1 MDRKISVFVLSSN
14 RLLRESIERMVR
26 KKPDLDLIGAQSIRA
41 DSKEEVINSDAEVLV
56 LDSLQFVLE
65 TDGWWVT
72 ASPAERRR
80 IKVLLIAMDD
90 DKKHFLSAVNY
101 SNQVKTTLVPVT
113 NKDNRFLGVVTAT
126 DLLRAA
132 GGFAGADESGG
143 VLVLEMKRVQFAI
156 SEISR
161 IVESNDATILHLNT
175 TAHPETGMLIVT
187 LHINKREISA
197 IISTFE
203 RYQYDVVY
211 YYGDEQHH
219 SDIEYNLRNLMNYLH
234 I

>member
-90 DKKHFLSAVNY
+90 DKTHFLSAVKQGAVGY
-101 SNQVKTTLVPVT
+101 VLQDAPAIEVIGGIRAVARGEAICPPHFVSVLFDYVAS
-113 NKDNRFLGVVTAT
+113 LSSSS
-126 DLLRAA
+126 DLP
-132 GGFAGADESGG
+132 
-143 VLVLEMKRVQFAI
+143 
-156 SEISR
+156 
-161 IVESNDATILHLNT
+161 NT
-175 TAHPETGMLIVT
+175 RT
-187 LHINKREISA
+187 R
-197 IISTFE
+197 
-203 RYQYDVVY
+203 RQ
-211 YYGDEQHH
+211 
-219 SDIEYNLRNLMNYLH
+219 
-234 I
+234 

>member
-72 ASPAERRR
+72 ASPADRKG

-90 DKKHFLSAVNY
+90 DKKHFLSAVKQGAMGYVLQDAPAIEVIGGIRAVARGEAICPPHFVRVLFDYVASLSSDLPNTRTR
-101 SNQVKTTLVPVT
+101 QQWGLTRREQQLIPLIGRGLT
-113 NKDNRFLGVVTAT
+113 NKEIAMQLSLSEETVKSHVHRILRKVGVVDRLGVFEACQAGTA
-126 DLLRAA
+126 
-132 GGFAGADESGG
+132 
-143 VLVLEMKRVQFAI
+143 
-156 SEISR
+156 
-161 IVESNDATILHLNT
+161 
-175 TAHPETGMLIVT
+175 ML
-187 LHINKREISA
+187 
-197 IISTFE
+197 
-203 RYQYDVVY
+203 
-211 YYGDEQHH
+211 
-219 SDIEYNLRNLMNYLH
+219 
-234 I
+234 

>member
-90 DKKHFLSAVNY
+90 DKKHFLSAVKQGAVGY
-101 SNQVKTTLVPVT
+101 VLQDAPAIEVIGGIRAVARGEAICPPQYTRVLFDYVAVRTSEFSRSRARSSTGLTSREQQLIPLIERGLT
-113 NKDNRFLGVVTAT
+113 NKQIAANLNLSEQTVKNHVHRILTKLGVNDRLEVSEACQSQ
-126 DLLRAA
+126 LL
-132 GGFAGADESGG
+132 
-143 VLVLEMKRVQFAI
+143 
-156 SEISR
+156 
-161 IVESNDATILHLNT
+161 
-175 TAHPETGMLIVT
+175 GM
-187 LHINKREISA
+187 
-197 IISTFE
+197 
-203 RYQYDVVY
+203 
-211 YYGDEQHH
+211 
-219 SDIEYNLRNLMNYLH
+219 
-234 I
+234 

>member
-72 ASPAERRR
+72 ASPAERKR

-90 DKKHFLSAVNY
+90 DKKHFLSAVKQGAVGYVLQDAPAIEVIGGIRAVARGEAICPPHFVRVLFDYVASLSSFSDLPNTRTRR
-101 SNQVKTTLVPVT
+101 QWGLTRREQQLVPLIGRGLT
-113 NKDNRFLGVVTAT
+113 NKEIATQLSLSEETVKSHVHRILRKVGVVDRLGVFEACQAGTA
-126 DLLRAA
+126 
-132 GGFAGADESGG
+132 
-143 VLVLEMKRVQFAI
+143 
-156 SEISR
+156 
-161 IVESNDATILHLNT
+161 IL
-175 TAHPETGMLIVT
+175 
-187 LHINKREISA
+187 
-197 IISTFE
+197 
-203 RYQYDVVY
+203 
-211 YYGDEQHH
+211 
-219 SDIEYNLRNLMNYLH
+219 
-234 I
+234 